1 MTRTWSEH
9 TKTEHGFLLNDPVCR
24 TKHPDPRRRL
34 PDSETTSPVSMP
46 VGPVMPGTTDPALDP
61 LNHPENMLLIFYV
74 CLCCPGRPSVTS
86 LCLRHCHFIYNFS
99 FSWWIFLVVWKNTD
113 AHFFFWNE
121 MYGPGRNYRAT
132 TRRLLC
138 IAHETNWLDAM
149 YTYLF
154 SQIS

>member
-74 CLCCPGRPSVTS
+74 SVVLDVQVSRHFVYDTS
-86 LCLRHCHFIYNFS
+86 FTT
-99 FSWWIFLVVWKNTD
+99 FL
-113 AHFFFWNE
+113 F
-121 MYGPGRNYRAT
+121 
-132 TRRLLC
+132 
-138 IAHETNWLDAM
+138 LDE
-149 YTYLF
+149 YF
-154 SQIS
+154 